1 MRDFLAIQGTPKSD
15 LTSGRYGELVRSD
28 VARDAEGDVP
38 YANKKFVNVCFINY
52 EKCASVIYF
61 IRATGLSELKKYR
74 QTHI

>member
-28 VARDAEGDVP
+28 VARDAEGDIP

-52 EKCASVIYF
+52 ETCASVIYF
-61 IRATGLSELKKYR
+61 IIRATGLSELKKYR
-74 QTHI
+74 